1 MSNETE
7 LKTEQPQKQKTVKL
21 SAEKALPQSGA
32 ETLIKIIKGYVV
44 ASQGGES
51 QTNYKDVASATT
63 LSAAFVSGNNSF
75 LAESAII
82 TSPKYGYY
90 LPSEEA
96 VRYAREAAWDEDKAK
111 SHLRKLISRC
121 WYGQVAI
128 QTFALRSTLTKE
140 DFKKS
145 LAIKAGATEGDSNAL
160 DRLIDFI
167 IYTGLVTENE
177 QGSLIKGNLDEVA
190 NSPSIYA
197 EPDRRDQSTSVP
209 AASPGN
215 TAQTSA
221 ANVSLVLHFH
231 VKDWSDLTD
240 ENAEALKKWVAK
252 LGCEQVQIGE
262 DKQ

>member
-96 VRYAREAAWDEDKAK
+96 VG
-111 SHLRKLISRC
+111 SRSC
-121 WYGQVAI
+121 
-128 QTFALRSTLTKE
+128 
-140 DFKKS
+140 
-145 LAIKAGATEGDSNAL
+145 
-160 DRLIDFI
+160 
-167 IYTGLVTENE
+167 
-177 QGSLIKGNLDEVA
+177 
-190 NSPSIYA
+190 
-197 EPDRRDQSTSVP
+197 
-209 AASPGN
+209 
-215 TAQTSA
+215 
-221 ANVSLVLHFH
+221 
-231 VKDWSDLTD
+231 
-240 ENAEALKKWVAK
+240 
-252 LGCEQVQIGE
+252 LG
-262 DKQ
+262 